1 MTLRQENTNWSQSVA
16 GVVLRGGKVLLV
28 RHTYGVRE
36 GKLIV
41 PGGYV
46 LKDESPEDAV
56 RRELM
61 EETGVAV
68 EPEGVLGI
76 RFNRRDWY
84 VAFRARYVSGTARS
98 DRDENSEAVW
108 IDVDEALSRS
118 DVPDLTRKLIACA
131 AGGGMLPRVEY
142 DGTLRYGP
150 HTFYGTIGEDEE
162 HDSAHRTV

>member
-46 LKDESPEDAV
+46 LKGESPEDAV

-76 RFNRRDWY
+76 RFNQRDWY

-98 DRDENSEAVW
+98 DDSETLMMVGRIMMPSMMEAVTMLLPLPNM
-108 IDVDEALSRS
+108 ACRAGTST
-118 DVPDLTRKLIACA
+118 TRPKK
-131 AGGGMLPRVEY
+131 P
-142 DGTLRYGP
+142 
-150 HTFYGTIGEDEE
+150 
-162 HDSAHRTV
+162 